1 MEIRTD
7 EPFCVS
13 CHMSGS
19 NWTPTQTALAALA
32 GLVALAAIRIIQN
45 AAATVAAFE
54 RSQH

>member
-1 MEIRTD
+1 MEIRNE

-19 NWTPTQTALAALA
+19 NWTPTQTALAILA
-32 GLVALAAIRIIQN
+32 GLVTLVAKNIIQN

-54 RSQH
+54 KSHY

>member
-1 MEIRTD
+1 
-7 EPFCVS
+7 
-13 CHMSGS
+13 MSGS
-19 NWTPTQTALAALA
+19 NWTPTKTALAALA